1 VIQYRLRRLWARYLD
16 GVRERY
22 RLLMTPTHRGFFL
35 PWLAY
40 LVFVAVAFRF
50 ETDLMLLAVLV
61 IHACD
66 TPSMARLEHEGLV
79 LPLLMVLAIVVMM
92 VSLIPVQKG
101 YARAVPLW
109 IGEALLTLLP
119 ISAVMTLIGLA
130 FYWTDLKY
138 ACS

>member
-1 VIQYRLRRLWARYLD
+1 VD
-16 GVRERY
+16 GIRERY
-22 RLLMTPTHRGFFL
+22 KLLSTPAHRGFFL

-40 LVFVAVAFRF
+40 LVFVAVAFRW
-50 ETDLMLLAVLV
+50 ETDLMLLGAFVL
-61 IHACD
+61 HACN
-66 TPSMARLEHEGLV
+66 TPSMARLEREGFG
-79 LPLLMVLAIVVMM
+79 LPAVMALAIVVMM

-109 IGEALLTLLP
+109 VGEALLTLLP
-119 ISAVMTLIGLA
+119 ISAAMTLLGLA

>member
-1 VIQYRLRRLWARYLD
+1 MQ

-22 RLLMTPTHRGFFL
+22 KLLMTPAHRGFFV

-40 LVFVAVAFRF
+40 IAFVAVAFRW
-50 ETDLMLLAVLV
+50 ETDLMLLAVFV
-61 IHACD
+61 VHACN
-66 TPSMARLEHEGLV
+66 TPSLARLEREAVV
-79 LPLLMVLAIVVMM
+79 LPAMMALAIVLMM

-119 ISAVMTLIGLA
+119 VSAVMTLLGLA

>member
-1 VIQYRLRRLWARYLD
+1 VS

-22 RLLMTPTHRGFFL
+22 KLLMTPAHRGFFL

-40 LVFVAVAFRF
+40 LAFVAVAFRW
-50 ETDLMLLAVLV
+50 ETDLMLLGAFVLR
-61 IHACD
+61 ACH
-66 TPSMARLEHEGLV
+66 TPSMARLEREGLV
-79 LPLLMVLAIVVMM
+79 LPAVMALAIIVMM

-109 IGEALLTLLP
+109 TGEALLTLLP
-119 ISAVMTLIGLA
+119 ISAAMTLLGLA
-130 FYWTDLKY
+130 FYWTDLKH